1 MIFIILSGTLNLSEQ
16 INIECVMTEVWVVN
30 SITLAIQILLQHFHT
45 TTRHFKLAFTKYKES
60 FIVVTP
66 VVHVR

>member
-1 MIFIILSGTLNLSEQ
+1 MIFIILSGTLNSEQ
-16 INIECVMTEVWVVN
+16 INIESVMTEVWDVN
-30 SITLAIQILLQHFHT
+30 SITLAIQILQQHFHS

-66 VVHVR
+66 VVRIR